1 MSSDPA
7 ELGWAL
13 AGNVVVG
20 IGAGTAT
27 LAAFAPSLPLVDG
40 GNPAVRVGVVSLG
53 FAVFFAGYGLT
64 QAGTYRDP
72 GESLLEGLRPGGDEP
87 GTGRNAGS
95 IDPFMVL
102 RGSFV
107 VLGMVG
113 LGAGM
118 RLFAL
123 TIQGWDPVLGVA
135 TGVVCI
141 LGYIFGHV
149 GINGVV
155 L

>member
-1 MSSDPA
+1 MKPDLD
-7 ELGWAL
+7 ELGWAFI
-13 AGNVVVG
+13 GTVVVG

-27 LAAFAPSLPLVDG
+27 LAAFAPALPVVDG
-40 GNPAVRVGVVSLG
+40 GHPAIRVGTVSVG
-53 FAVFFAGYGLT
+53 FAIFFAGYGIS
-64 QAGTYRDP
+64 QIGTHRDRSLDAVAPATGSVAP
-72 GESLLEGLRPGGDEP
+72 GFLLLR
-87 GTGRNAGS
+87 A
-95 IDPFMVL
+95 IAI
-102 RGSFV
+102 
-107 VLGMVG
+107 VLGLIG

-123 TIQGWDPVLGVA
+123 TIQAWDPVLGVA

-141 LGYIFGHV
+141 VGYIFGHI